1 MATQARGA
9 ASKAKNQMMAQRMK
23 DLGII
28 RRTARCCICYR
39 IVGIPMDRH
48 FFGGGCK

>member
-23 DLGII
+23 DQGT
-28 RRTARCCICYR
+28 RRTSGLCPLCYR
-39 IVGIPMDRH
+39 MVSIPMDRH
-48 FFGGGCK
+48 FYGILCK

>member
-23 DLGII
+23 DLGI
-28 RRTARCCICYR
+28 RRTSGLCPICYR
-39 IVGIPMDRH
+39 YVSIPMDRH
-48 FFGGGCK
+48 FYGANCG